1 MLLTGYSG
9 LTNEFRMDQC
19 AVNNQVTHATA
30 VCDGK
35 LQAKISLNNQVCR
48 TTLHERTRKHS

>member
-1 MLLTGYSG
+1 MLLSGYSG
-9 LTNEFRMDQC
+9 LTNGFRMDQC
-19 AVNNQVTHATA
+19 AVNNQVTHSSA

-35 LQAKISLNNQVCR
+35 LQYKISLNNQVYR

>member
-9 LTNEFRMDQC
+9 LTNGLRMDQC

-30 VCDGK
+30 IYDGK
-35 LQAKISLNNQVCR
+35 LQSKISLNNQVCR

>member
-9 LTNEFRMDQC
+9 LTGEFRMDQC

-35 LQAKISLNNQVCR
+35 LQSKIIL
-48 TTLHERTRKHS
+48 E